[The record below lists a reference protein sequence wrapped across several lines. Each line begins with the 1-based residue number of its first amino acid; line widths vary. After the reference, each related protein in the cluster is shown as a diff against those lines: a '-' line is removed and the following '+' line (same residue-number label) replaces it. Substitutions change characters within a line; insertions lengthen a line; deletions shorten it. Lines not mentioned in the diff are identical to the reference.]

1 MTDSL
6 DPNTAN
12 STSPLWSDVCLLLVL
27 AVFVGCLHH
36 GLRGQRPIFIPPAN
50 PEAALLSTIEALELR
65 KALGSSSL
73 LLVDARPTKA
83 YLKETIPG
91 SLSLPLHANW
101 EDTTLEKLKTSSNVV
116 VFCSDERCQAS
127 RQVALGLKARGVNAP
142 KVYSGGIK
150 TWKALGYPLEP
161 GKP

>member
-1 MTDSL
+1 M
-6 DPNTAN
+6 
-12 STSPLWSDVCLLLVL
+12 LVI
-27 AVFVGCLHH
+27 AVSVGCLHH
-36 GLRGQRPIFIPPAN
+36 GLRGQRPIFIPPVN
-50 PEAALLSTIEALELR
+50 PEAALLARIEAQELR

-73 LLVDARPTKA
+73 RLVDARPKEA

-101 EDTTLEKLKTSSNVV
+101 ADATLEKLRMSSNVV

-127 RQVALGLKARGVNAP
+127 REVALGLKARGVNSP

-150 TWKALGYPLEP
+150 SWKAFGYPLEP